1 MEKKY
6 TFALKGAIW
15 WEKTSHRPF
24 DLSHVVFINREIEAD
39 DAREAIVAAEEII
52 KDLREKNPA
61 EMHEDYGVKA
71 ELFLGTQGPPCW
83 EYRFAKGK
91 ADKAY
96 WEKRKEL
103 DPKFPG
109 FYEVALRV
117 FTEPPERPQPI
128 FRRTSVLHRHPA
140 FSRDPVKGDA
150 G

>member
-15 WEKTSHRPF
+15 WEKTIHQPF
-24 DLSHVVFINREIEAD
+24 DLSHVVFINREIEAN
-39 DAREAIVAAEEII
+39 DAREAIGVA
-52 KDLREKNPA
+52 EKIVKNLCKENPSKK
-61 EMHEDYGVKA
+61 HEDYGVKA
-71 ELFLGTQGPPCW
+71 ELFLGEQSVW
-83 EYRFAKGK
+83 EHRFAKGNASK
-91 ADKAY
+91 EY
-96 WEKRKEL
+96 WEKRKAL

-128 FRRTSVLHRHPA
+128 FRRTGVLHRHPA